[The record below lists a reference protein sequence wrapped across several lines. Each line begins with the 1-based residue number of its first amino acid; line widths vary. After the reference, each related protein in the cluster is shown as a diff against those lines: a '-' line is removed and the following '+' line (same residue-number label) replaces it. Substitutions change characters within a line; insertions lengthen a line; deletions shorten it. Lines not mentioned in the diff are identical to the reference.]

1 MYNKKLIQREIE
13 KNELNEEIKIDE
25 LMKYHTS
32 WKIGGIADFFC
43 IPRDETRLKKVLF
56 FAMQH
61 ELPVYIIGN
70 GSNIWVPDDG
80 IRGLVVKISRTIDK
94 IEYSGKMIKVGAG
107 MLLPSLVRRTVK
119 EELAG
124 LEFAAHIPGTLG
136 GAIFSNAGFSGKSM
150 ADVVRKIIICD
161 FKGNTKEIN
170 TAQSTFYYRG
180 INLGINNYIIVSAC
194 LSLAKDSKDEIISRI
209 KKYFSHRKNNQPID
223 CLTAGCIFKNT
234 QDRPAGFL
242 IDKSG
247 AKGLS
252 IGDAQ
257 VSEKHAN
264 FIVNRG
270 KATSKDILL
279 LMEEI
284 QKRVEKTFGV
294 TLETE
299 VNIIGLNGDQ

>member
-1 MYNKKLIQREIE
+1 MFNKKSIQKEIE
-13 KNELNEEIKIDE
+13 KNKLAKEIKADE

-32 WKIGGIADFFC
+32 WRIGGIADFFC
-43 IPRDETRLKKVLF
+43 IPQDEERLKKILLF
-56 FAMQH
+56 TSQH

-70 GSNIWVPDDG
+70 GSNIWVPDEG
-80 IRGLVVKISRTIDK
+80 IRGLVVKLSGTIDK

-107 MLLPSLVRRTVK
+107 MLLPALVRKTVK

-136 GAIFSNAGFSGKSM
+136 GAVLSNAGFSDRSM
-150 ADVVRKIIICD
+150 ADIVQKIIIYD
-161 FKGNTKEIN
+161 FSGNIKEIN
-170 TAQSTFYYRG
+170 VDKSNFFYRG
-180 INLGINNYIIVSAC
+180 ISLGIDNYIIISAY
-194 LSLAKDSKDEIISRI
+194 LDLVKDSKDKIISKI
-209 KKYFSHRKNNQPID
+209 KEYYSHRKESQPIN
-223 CLTAGCIFKNT
+223 CLTAGCVFRNT
-234 QDRPAGFL
+234 KDAAAGYL
-242 IDKSG
+242 IEKSG

-279 LMEEI
+279 LIEEV
-284 QKRVEKTFGV
+284 QKKVEKTFGV
-294 TLETE
+294 TLEKE
-299 VNIIGLNGDQ
+299 INMIGFKSDQ

>member
-13 KNELNEEIKIDE
+13 KNELTEDIKIDE

-43 IPRDETRLKKVLF
+43 IPRDETRLKNVLF

-70 GSNIWVPDDG
+70 GSNIWVPDEG

-119 EELAG
+119 EELTG

-136 GAIFSNAGFSGKSM
+136 GAISSNAGFKAKSM
-150 ADVVRKIIICD
+150 ADIVRKIIICD
-161 FKGNTKEIN
+161 FEGNTREIN
-170 TAQSTFYYRG
+170 TNQSTFYYRG
-180 INLGINNYIIVSAC
+180 INLGVNNYIIISAC
-194 LSLAKDSKDEIISRI
+194 LDLARNSKDEIISRI
-209 KKYFSHRKNNQPID
+209 KKYYSHRKSSQPVD
-223 CLTAGCIFKNT
+223 CLTAGCIFKNS
-234 QDRPAGFL
+234 QDKTAGFL
-242 IDKSG
+242 IDRSG

-279 LMEEI
+279 LIEEV
-284 QKRVEKTFGV
+284 QKRVEKIFGV
-294 TLETE
+294 TLEKE
-299 VNIIGLNGDQ
+299 VNIIGLNGN

>member
-1 MYNKKLIQREIE
+1 MFNKQSIQKEIE
-13 KNELNEEIKIDE
+13 KNKLAGEIKIDE

-43 IPRDETRLKKVLF
+43 IPQDEKRLKRILLF
-56 FAMQH
+56 ARQY

-70 GSNIWVPDDG
+70 GSNIWVPDKG
-80 IRGLVVKISRTIDK
+80 IRGLVVKLSGTIDK

-107 MLLPSLVRRTVK
+107 ILLPTLVRRTVK

-136 GAIFSNAGFSGKSM
+136 GAICSNAGFSDKSM
-150 ADVVRKIIICD
+150 ASIVKKIIIFD
-161 FKGNTKEIN
+161 LNGSVKEIDVDK
-170 TAQSTFYYRG
+170 STFFYRG
-180 INLGINNYIIVSAC
+180 TNLGLNNYIIISAY
-194 LSLAKDSKDEIISRI
+194 LNLVKDSKDIIISKI
-209 KKYFSHRKNNQPID
+209 KRYFSRRKESQPINY
-223 CLTAGCIFKNT
+223 LTAGCVFKNT
-234 QDRPAGFL
+234 KDASAGFL
-242 IDKSG
+242 IEKSG

-264 FIVNRG
+264 FIVNRD

-279 LMEEI
+279 LIEEV
-284 QKRVEKTFGV
+284 QRRVEKTFGV
-294 TLETE
+294 TLERE
-299 VNIIGLNGDQ
+299 INIIGLNSDQ

>member
-13 KNELNEEIKIDE
+13 KNELTEEIKIDE

-43 IPRDETRLKKVLF
+43 IPRDETRLKNVLF

-70 GSNIWVPDDG
+70 GSNIWVPDEG

-119 EELAG
+119 EELTG

-136 GAIFSNAGFSGKSM
+136 GAISSNAGFKAKSM
-150 ADVVRKIIICD
+150 ADIVRKIIICD
-161 FKGNTKEIN
+161 FEGNTREIN
-170 TAQSTFYYRG
+170 TNQSTFYYRG
-180 INLGINNYIIVSAC
+180 INLGVNNYIIISAC
-194 LSLAKDSKDEIISRI
+194 LDLARNSKDEIISRI
-209 KKYFSHRKNNQPID
+209 KKYYSHRKSSQPVD
-223 CLTAGCIFKNT
+223 CLTAGCIFKNS
-234 QDRPAGFL
+234 QDKTAGFL
-242 IDKSG
+242 IDRSG

-279 LMEEI
+279 LIEEV
-284 QKRVEKTFGV
+284 QKRVEKIFGV
-294 TLETE
+294 TLEKE
-299 VNIIGLNGDQ
+299 VNIIGLNGN